1 MRKSVLLGI
10 LMIYTNLSLA
20 DVSAW
25 VDKNPVVVGEMFNFH
40 IEAKNVDEPEEPDLS
55 GIRSLQV
62 INRSMQNQTS
72 IVGTSI
78 TRTVKWT
85 YVMLAPSSGNYLIPA
100 LQVGNEATSPIIL
113 KAVESSQNNNN
124 QSVRLEVDVSPK
136 NVYPQQQVLI
146 RLRVIRT
153 GLELENES
161 LTPFAIDGTQI
172 EKLNQKSF
180 SNVKNGKRQLITEIS
195 YVLLPDKSGTILL
208 PQVRYQG
215 DEILGGNSQRKF
227 GNFGNFFQ
235 QRGRRIFSNSEAQTI
250 KVKELPSGF
259 KGWWLPA
266 TKLELEEKWLPE
278 NLEFRVGEP
287 VTRILTVR
295 AKGVFGNQIP
305 ELSFEIPDKM
315 KAYADQPL
323 IETDKT
329 KDGLEGSRVEKWAVI
344 PGRAGTI
351 KLPEVSVY
359 WWDVQQDKT
368 RIAVIP
374 AKMIEVLPANNEIPD
389 SLVNQDKLTEK
400 DKDTVLVS
408 EKPIST
414 TDNQSSFWKA
424 LAIVFAILWS
434 ATILLWLLYKNKNAA
449 KDIENVVNNKR
460 NQAHEIKSATKNVEN
475 ALITGEAEIIQDALL
490 KWAGSLW
497 SENPPLGIEQIG
509 ERIPELKNGIKSLNS
524 LLYGN
529 QDKEDSLED
538 LQKKFCR
545 LSLTAKKNDENIRYS
560 QLTPMYPESK

>member
-1 MRKSVLLGI
+1 
-10 LMIYTNLSLA
+10 
-20 DVSAW
+20 
-25 VDKNPVVVGEMFNFH
+25 
-40 IEAKNVDEPEEPDLS
+40 
-55 GIRSLQV
+55 
-62 INRSMQNQTS
+62 
-72 IVGTSI
+72 
-78 TRTVKWT
+78 
-85 YVMLAPSSGNYLIPA
+85 
-100 LQVGNEATSPIIL
+100 
-113 KAVESSQNNNN
+113 
-124 QSVRLEVDVSPK
+124 
-136 NVYPQQQVLI
+136 
-146 RLRVIRT
+146 
-153 GLELENES
+153 
-161 LTPFAIDGTQI
+161 
-172 EKLNQKSF
+172 
-180 SNVKNGKRQLITEIS
+180 
-195 YVLLPDKSGTILL
+195 
-208 PQVRYQG
+208 
-215 DEILGGNSQRKF
+215 
-227 GNFGNFFQ
+227 
-235 QRGRRIFSNSEAQTI
+235 
-250 KVKELPSGF
+250 
-259 KGWWLPA
+259 
-266 TKLELEEKWLPE
+266 
-278 NLEFRVGEP
+278 
-287 VTRILTVR
+287 
-295 AKGVFGNQIP
+295 
-305 ELSFEIPDKM
+305 M
-315 KAYADQPL
+315 KANADQPL
-323 IETDKT
+323 IVTDKT
-329 KDGLEGSRVEKWAVI
+329 KDGLEGSRVEKWAII

-351 KLPEVSVY
+351 KIPEVSVY

-400 DKDTVLVS
+400 DKDTVLIS

-414 TDNQSSFWKA
+414 TDNQSAFWKA